1 MSRIGRKPVPILSG
15 VEVKTA
21 GHQVSVKGPLGSLTR
36 EFPPT
41 ITVSVAD
48 SQIDVQRQS
57 DEHEQRALH
66 GLVRNEIWNM
76 VQGVTKGFERI
87 LEINGV
93 GYKAALAGRT
103 LSFNLGR
110 TNPVVYPL
118 PEGIEAKV
126 DKQTIVT
133 IKGLNKA
140 LVGQTAADI
149 RALKPPD
156 VYKAKGIKYA
166 GEVLIRKEGKTG
178 K

>member
-1 MSRIGRKPVPILSG
+1 MSRIGRKPVPIVPG

-21 GHQVSVKGPLGSLTR
+21 GQQISVKGPLGSLTR
-36 EFPPT
+36 EIPPT
-41 ITVSVAD
+41 ITVSVAGA
-48 SQIDVQRQS
+48 QVDVKRESDQRQ
-57 DEHEQRALH
+57 QRALH
-66 GLVRNEIWNM
+66 GLVRNEIQNM
-76 VQGVTKGFERI
+76 MHGVTVGFERI
-87 LEINGV
+87 LEISGV
-93 GYKAALAGRT
+93 GYKAAMTGRT
-103 LSFNLGR
+103 ISFSLGR
-110 TNPVVYPL
+110 TNPVVFPM

-133 IKGLNKA
+133 LKGVNKA

-156 VYKAKGIKYA
+156 VYKAKGIKYT

>member
-1 MSRIGRKPVPILSG
+1 MSRIGRKPVPIVPG

-21 GHQVSVKGPLGSLTR
+21 GQQISVKGPLGSLTR
-36 EFPPT
+36 EIPQT
-41 ITVSVAD
+41 ITVAVAGA
-48 SQIDVQRQS
+48 QVDVKRESDQRQ
-57 DEHEQRALH
+57 QRALH
-66 GLVRNEIWNM
+66 GLVRNEIQNKIH
-76 VQGVTKGFERI
+76 GVTVGFEKT

-93 GYKAALAGRT
+93 GYKAALTGRT
-103 LSFNLGR
+103 ISFSLGR
-110 TNPVVYPL
+110 THPVVFPV

-133 IKGLNKA
+133 IKGVNKA
-140 LVGQTAADI
+140 LVGQTAANI

>member
-1 MSRIGRKPVPILSG
+1 MSRIGRKPVPIVPG

-21 GHQVSVKGPLGSLTR
+21 GQQISVKGPLGSLTR
-36 EFPPT
+36 EIPST
-41 ITVSVAD
+41 ITVSVAGA
-48 SQIDVQRQS
+48 QVDVKRESDQRQ
-57 DEHEQRALH
+57 QRALH
-66 GLVRNEIWNM
+66 GLVRNEIQNM
-76 VQGVTKGFERI
+76 MHGVTVGFERT

-93 GYKAALAGRT
+93 GYKAALTGRT
-103 LSFNLGR
+103 ISFSLGR
-110 TNPVVYPL
+110 THPVAFPV

-133 IKGLNKA
+133 LKGVNKA
-140 LVGQTAADI
+140 LVGQTAANI

>member
-1 MSRIGRKPVPILSG
+1 MSRIGRKPVPIVSG

-21 GHQVSVKGPLGSLTR
+21 GQQISVKGPLGSLTR
-36 EFPPT
+36 EIPPT
-41 ITVSVAD
+41 ITVAVAGT
-48 SQIDVQRQS
+48 QVDVTRESDQRQ
-57 DEHEQRALH
+57 QRALH
-66 GLVRNEIWNM
+66 GLVRNEIQNM
-76 VQGVTKGFERI
+76 MHGVTVGFERT

-93 GYKAALAGRT
+93 GYKAAMTGRT
-103 LSFNLGR
+103 ISFSLGR
-110 TNPVVYPL
+110 TNPIVFPV

-133 IKGLNKA
+133 IKGVNKA
-140 LVGQTAADI
+140 LVGQTAANI

-156 VYKAKGIKYA
+156 VYKAKGIKYS

>member
-1 MSRIGRKPVPILSG
+1 MSRIGRKPVLIASG
-15 VEVKTA
+15 VEVKTE
-21 GHQVSVKGPLGSLTR
+21 GRQISVKGPLGTLTR

-41 ITVSVAD
+41 IAVSVAN
-48 SQIDVQRQS
+48 SQVDVTRQS
-57 DEHEQRALH
+57 DEREQRALH
-66 GLVRNEIWNM
+66 GLVRNEIQNM
-76 VQGVTKGFERI
+76 IYGVTKGFERI

-93 GYKAALAGRT
+93 GYKATLAGRT

-118 PEGIEAKV
+118 PEGIDAKV

-133 IKGLNKA
+133 IKGLNKG
-140 LVGQTAADI
+140 LVGQTAADL

>member
-1 MSRIGRKPVPILSG
+1 MSRIGRKPVPIASG
-15 VEVKTA
+15 VEVKTE
-21 GHQVSVKGPLGSLTR
+21 GRQISVKGPLGTLTR

-41 ITVSVAD
+41 IAVSVAN
-48 SQIDVQRQS
+48 SQVDVTRQS
-57 DEHEQRALH
+57 DEREQRALH
-66 GLVRNEIWNM
+66 GLVRNEIQNM
-76 VQGVTKGFERI
+76 VYGVTKGFEKI

-93 GYKAALAGRT
+93 GYKATLAGRT

-118 PEGIEAKV
+118 PEGIDAKV

-133 IKGLNKA
+133 IKGLNKG
-140 LVGQTAADI
+140 LVGQTAADL

>member
-15 VEVKTA
+15 VEVKTN
-21 GHQVSVKGPLGSLTR
+21 GSQVAVKGPLGTLTR

-41 ITVSVAD
+41 ITVSVAN
-48 SQIDVQRQS
+48 SQVDVTRQS
-57 DEHEQRALH
+57 DERQQRALH
-66 GLVRNEIWNM
+66 GLVRNEIQNM
-76 VQGVTKGFERI
+76 IYGVTKGFERI

-93 GYKAALAGRT
+93 GYKATLAGRT

-110 TNPVVYPL
+110 TNPVIYPL
-118 PEGIEAKV
+118 PEGIDAKV
-126 DKQTIVT
+126 EKQTIVT
-133 IKGLNKA
+133 IKGLNKG
-140 LVGQTAADI
+140 LVGQTAADL

>member
-1 MSRIGRKPVPILSG
+1 MSRIGRKPVPIVPG

-21 GHQVSVKGPLGSLTR
+21 GQQISVKGPLGSLTR
-36 EFPPT
+36 EIPPT
-41 ITVSVAD
+41 ITVSVDGA
-48 SQIDVQRQS
+48 QVDVKRESDQRQ
-57 DEHEQRALH
+57 QRALH
-66 GLVRNEIWNM
+66 GLVRNEIQNM
-76 VQGVTKGFERI
+76 MHGVTVGFERT

-93 GYKAALAGRT
+93 GYKAALTGRT
-103 LSFNLGR
+103 ISFSLGR
-110 TNPVVYPL
+110 TNPVVFPV

-133 IKGLNKA
+133 IKGVNKA
-140 LVGQTAADI
+140 LVGQTAANI

-156 VYKAKGIKYA
+156 VYKAKGIKYT